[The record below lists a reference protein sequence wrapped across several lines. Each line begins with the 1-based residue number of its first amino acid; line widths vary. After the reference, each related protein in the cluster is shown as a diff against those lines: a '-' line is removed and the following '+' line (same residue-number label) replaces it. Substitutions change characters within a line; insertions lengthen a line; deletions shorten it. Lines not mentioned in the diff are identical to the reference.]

1 MALAVSGC
9 ATIAF
14 KPPPYSYSAPN
25 TAAVALDSTNS
36 VHVLSYLRGV
46 TDTFDTMLENA
57 EKLKYATEL
66 PIIAAG
72 IFAPTALAL
81 GDNPDHAIYAA
92 GVGAAGGA
100 LSSYFGVRTR
110 QAQVAQARGAIT
122 CVNQQYV
129 DQFARVRNLAYSTLR
144 SRTAT
149 ANLAQTMIDA
159 EAKQAMSQNSTLEL
173 LAAMPAE
180 ASAVSGDVASAG
192 AMAIAAADE
201 VISRLKIKLASV
213 GTAPDYAAI
222 LKDLQDKQALA
233 AAKKEAS
240 AAKAITNAADKAIVD
255 ALADYQV
262 KIAECLAKF
271 PA

>member
-1 MALAVSGC
+1 M
-9 ATIAF
+9 
-14 KPPPYSYSAPN
+14 
-25 TAAVALDSTNS
+25 
-36 VHVLSYLRGV
+36 HVLSYLRGV
-46 TDTFDTMLENA
+46 TDTFDTMLENS

-110 QAQVAQARGAIT
+110 QAHVAQARGAIT

-129 DQFARVRNLAYSTLR
+129 DQFARARNLAYSTLR
-144 SRTAT
+144 SRVVTASLT
-149 ANLAQTMIDA
+149 QATIDA
-159 EAKQAMSQNSTLEL
+159 EAKLAMSQNSTLEL
-173 LAAMPAE
+173 LSAMPAE

-192 AMAIAAADE
+192 AIAIAAADE

-233 AAKKEAS
+233 AAKKDDP
-240 AAKAITNAADKAIVD
+240 AAKAITNAANKAIID

-262 KIAECLAKF
+262 KITECLAKF